1 MFRIGQGFDV
11 HEFAEGRL
19 LIIGGITIPHEKG
32 LIGHSDADVLL
43 HTIAD
48 ACLGAIA
55 AGDIG
60 KHFPDTD
67 PAFKDADSAVLLQKV
82 WEFVREQGYE
92 LGNLDCTIIAQQPK
106 MAPHI
111 ESMRKRISELLETSI
126 DNINVKA
133 TTTEKLGFTGREEG
147 LLLKRLFYY
156 RKMMVLI
163 RKMDNH
169 IFGVQL

>member
-11 HEFAEGRL
+11 HEFAEGRP

-92 LGNLDCTIIAQQPK
+92 LGNLDCTIIAQKPK

-111 ESMRKRISELLETSI
+111 ESMRKRISELFR
-126 DNINVKA
+126 NV
-133 TTTEKLGFTGREEG
+133 
-147 LLLKRLFYY
+147 Y
-156 RKMMVLI
+156 R
-163 RKMDNH
+163 
-169 IFGVQL
+169 